1 MEGEQ
6 KDDGEED
13 FEYGDDDEVLED
25 DPQHYVSSPPVANNT
40 GGSLKI
46 SIPFFGGSGVIQN
59 KTQE

>member
-6 KDDGEED
+6 DEEED
-13 FEYGDDDEVLED
+13 DEYGDDNEDLED
-25 DPQHYVSSPPVANNT
+25 DAQQYMQMPPVACNT

-46 SIPFFGGSGVIQN
+46 SIPFFGGSGVSLI